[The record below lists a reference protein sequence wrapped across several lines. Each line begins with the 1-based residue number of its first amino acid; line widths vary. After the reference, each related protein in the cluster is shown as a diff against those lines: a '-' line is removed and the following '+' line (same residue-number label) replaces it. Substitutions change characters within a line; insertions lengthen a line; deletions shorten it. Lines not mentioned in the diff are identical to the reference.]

1 MERAITTAV
10 AAERLGASEAFVRRM
25 IEKRRLTPG
34 SDGLLDPAQVE
45 ELAALLKR
53 LRGGGVAALMG
64 AIGEELDSGE

>member
-1 MERAITTAV
+1 MKTAITTS
-10 AAERLGASEAFVRRM
+10 AAADRLGASEAFVRRM
-25 IEKRRLTPG
+25 IEKRRLTPD
-34 SDGLLDPAQVE
+34 SEGLLDPAQVD